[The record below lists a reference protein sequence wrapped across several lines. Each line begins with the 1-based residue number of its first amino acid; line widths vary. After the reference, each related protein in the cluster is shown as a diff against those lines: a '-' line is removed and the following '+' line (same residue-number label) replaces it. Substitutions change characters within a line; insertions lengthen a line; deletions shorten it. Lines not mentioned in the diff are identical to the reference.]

1 MRIRKQTE
9 RLTLAFVLLAFG
21 CTAHFSQV
29 STEELER
36 RKLAAQARTAEAQAR
51 AAEAQARTAE
61 ANSRR
66 SEIQNRKAELDL
78 LAANTTVSGELIEN
92 EISAY
97 KAVACAAAEIN
108 QQVRTASTQI
118 DLLMIYSPRFAKT
131 MAEYSVMIS
140 QLERLRERYES
151 LYRPPV
157 AIKTVTENDK
167 TKPGSL
173 LGDLSVAKQFSAL
186 AIDTLALFK
195 TEVDIQGKT
204 VVIGKDEFIA
214 KLLRGINLE
223 VYYPEKIIPMNIND
237 SRLLNLLSDLAED
250 RVKAEYILKDKYE
263 IDPYW
268 RKQIVPNLQALN
280 SSYDNLITQFFPS
293 QKSAKPGGNKTVDGS
308 KDPVYKVGR
317 RSIIDFMRA
326 EVANQIMSKQDE
338 KRKYWLDVHV
348 TRAASNQ
355 RNKSSAVVDIFT
367 GGKRLSFSGGSI
379 VNYRIFNSNGRVIS
393 SDTILSYMPY
403 KRSKK
408 IAEYRCQRVTDIP

>member
-1 MRIRKQTE
+1 MQIRKQIE
-9 RLTLAFVLLAFG
+9 RFTLALILLAFG
-21 CTAHFSQV
+21 STAHFSQV
-29 STEELER
+29 SAEELAR
-36 RKLAAQARTAEAQAR
+36 RKAAAQARTAEAQAR

-140 QLERLRERYES
+140 QLEMLSERYEG
-151 LYRPPV
+151 LYRPPM
-157 AIKTVTENDK
+157 AIKTVTEDDRS
-167 TKPGSL
+167 KPGNL
-173 LGDLSVAKQFSAL
+173 IGDLSVAKQFSAL

-237 SRLLNLLSDLAED
+237 SRLLNLLSDLAEY
-250 RVKAEYILKDKYE
+250 RVKAEYILKNKYE

-280 SSYDNLITQFFPS
+280 SGYDNLITQFFPS
-293 QKSAKPGGNKTVDGS
+293 QKSDKAGGSKTGDAS

-326 EVANQIMSKQDE
+326 EVANRIMSKQDE

-348 TRAASNQ
+348 TKAASNQ
-355 RNKSSAVVDIFT
+355 RNKSSAVIDIFT

-379 VNYRIFNSNGRVIS
+379 VNYRIFNSNGRVIA